1 MRKRRIRDIVI
12 ELTSLLDVVMILI
25 FAVMIENSNMVKASE
40 AETEAA
46 KATIEEMQTEL
57 DGADEEKQRIED
69 EYARRLLVSE
79 SDLKA
84 AENELENKD
93 KKLAEKDKELE
104 DKETE
109 LKMAEEIKNRAL
121 ADKDAKLADKDAEL
135 ADKDK
140 ALSEKE
146 QELQNAKTSIAQL
159 LDEKSAVSKE
169 LAVAQKKLEEGSVE
183 DLLARLANAESKI
196 KGYEYLS
203 KLIVSYN
210 VGCKCVYEKE
220 EDEFPIY
227 RTLNY
232 GKAGTDAEDRWA
244 EFRDDEGRNTALE
257 AMKAALKKSIDA
269 ALAADATSVY
279 VFFNYDTD
287 MITTGDRKAVENAL
301 NDLISKY
308 DARVLYKPI
317 KDADR

>member
-46 KATIEEMQTEL
+46 KATIEEMRTEL

-69 EYARRLLVSE
+69 EYARKLLVSE

-84 AENELENKD
+84 AENELENKE
-93 KKLAEKDKELE
+93 KKLAEKDKELK

-121 ADKDAKLADKDAEL
+121 ADKDAKL

-183 DLLARLANAESKI
+183 ELLARLANAESKI

>member
-57 DGADEEKQRIED
+57 NGADEEKQRIED
-69 EYARRLLVSE
+69 EYARKLLVSE
-79 SDLKA
+79 NDLKA

-93 KKLAEKDKELE
+93 KELAEKDKELE
-104 DKETE
+104 DKELE
-109 LKMAEEIKNRAL
+109 LQRAEEIKN
-121 ADKDAKLADKDAEL
+121 KELADKDAEL
-135 ADKDK
+135 ADKET

-146 QELQNAKTSIAQL
+146 QELQNAQTSIARL
-159 LDEKSAVSKE
+159 VDEKTAVSRE
-169 LAVAQKKLEEGSVE
+169 LAVAQKKLEEGSVDE
-183 DLLARLANAESKI
+183 LLARLANAESKI

-232 GKAGTDAEDRWA
+232 GKSGTDAEDKWA
-244 EFRDDEGRNTALE
+244 EFRDDEGRNAALE
-257 AMKAALKKSIDA
+257 AMKTALKKSIDA